1 MRNDENTNMTQMD
14 LPPTPSSSNNSSRAN
29 TPTQGES
36 LADPGSETTS
46 AVRRRVGKVYPP
58 KPAAGKRDLLM
69 AIDFHQIS
77 VQVPLRLLLNL
88 RSNLYQSF
96 YNFQIRETIE
106 NHSKSK
112 AFEGILEDCIRKVI
126 NEVVTNRILAET
138 EGQLM
143 DQMLKFFRSRG
154 EEIKVDWS
162 SVVLQRVLEV
172 LQPQWA
178 AVEKSFKSL
187 EEQIKSIAQP
197 QQNHDSQR

>member
-1 MRNDENTNMTQMD
+1 M
-14 LPPTPSSSNNSSRAN
+14 
-29 TPTQGES
+29 
-36 LADPGSETTS
+36 
-46 AVRRRVGKVYPP
+46 
-58 KPAAGKRDLLM
+58 
-69 AIDFHQIS
+69 
-77 VQVPLRLLLNL
+77 
-88 RSNLYQSF
+88 SNLYRNLK
-96 YNFQIRETIE
+96 NFQIRETIE

-112 AFEGILEDCIRKVI
+112 AFEAILEDCIRKVI